1 MVESARVELAFP
13 IQRPCE
19 LCWRLQLFETSQGS
33 TIDQMLKEIV
43 LARDLHLLYYYY
55 YLLLLL
61 LSRRVVPTKPNQINS
76 ATGQRFFL
84 AMVVRAVRVISSRE
98 ESKETVCGKISAVSV
113 RSDVYLL
120 FANGRISPVAPP
132 RWSRRAVAII
142 AKAAAKVLSRQGQGP
157 PQRLRRGLTISR
169 GGRDHS
175 RNRPAQA
182 LLVAVHDRR
191 PRRPQRRPG
200 REDSL
205 CHRWPY
211 RRTATEMTHHS
222 CQQLHRNPKYMT
234 KASHQRRSCR
244 RRHTG
249 RR

>member
-84 AMVVRAVRVISSRE
+84 AMVVQRSVWCESFPRE
-98 ESKETVCGKISAVSV
+98 RNRRRQSVGRSLRCPSGATSIYSLPTVVFHQSH
-113 RSDVYLL
+113 
-120 FANGRISPVAPP
+120 
-132 RWSRRAVAII
+132 RRDGV
-142 AKAAAKVLSRQGQGP
+142 
-157 PQRLRRGLTISR
+157 
-169 GGRDHS
+169 GGRW
-175 RNRPAQA
+175 Q
-182 LLVAVHDRR
+182 
-191 PRRPQRRPG
+191 
-200 REDSL
+200 
-205 CHRWPY
+205 
-211 RRTATEMTHHS
+211 
-222 CQQLHRNPKYMT
+222 
-234 KASHQRRSCR
+234 
-244 RRHTG
+244 
-249 RR
+249 